1 MPKFSCRNC
10 PETEILET
18 EILETEI
25 LETEILET
33 IEFPV
38 RHFSIHVPTSTIE
51 R

>member
-1 MPKFSCRNC
+1 MPKFSCRNF

-38 RHFSIHVPTSTIE
+38 RHFSIHASTSTIE

>member
-10 PETEILET
+10 PET

>member
-10 PETEILET
+10 PET

-38 RHFSIHVPTSTIE
+38 RHFSIHASTSTIE